1 MRASAITGR
10 RVLAVSVLSMTALLS
25 AACGSG
31 TPAPV
36 RTVTVTA
43 APPASA
49 PPSPAAPGSPAAG
62 PQPCQTAGLRLAIGR
77 GDGAAGTIYWPLRF
91 TNISGSACT
100 LYGYPGAVFVKAPHG
115 AQLGAPAG
123 RRGPAPTQITLQPGA
138 TAHATL
144 AVSNVTVGND
154 CMGHQTQV
162 HWVQVYPPGQ
172 YTALY
177 GPLNMLGCADKSL
190 VVMYVTTVTSGP

>member
-10 RVLAVSVLSMTALLS
+10 RVLALSAASLTTVLT

-43 APPASA
+43 TPPV
-49 PPSPAAPGSPAAG
+49 PPSPAAPASPAAG
-62 PQPCQTAGLRLAIGR
+62 PQPCQTSGLRLTVGPLN
-77 GDGAAGTIYWPLRF
+77 GAAGTVYWPLDF
-91 TNISGSACT
+91 TSTSGSACT
-100 LYGYPGAVFVKAPHG
+100 LYGYPGVAFVKAPHG
-115 AQLGAPAG
+115 AQIGAPAS